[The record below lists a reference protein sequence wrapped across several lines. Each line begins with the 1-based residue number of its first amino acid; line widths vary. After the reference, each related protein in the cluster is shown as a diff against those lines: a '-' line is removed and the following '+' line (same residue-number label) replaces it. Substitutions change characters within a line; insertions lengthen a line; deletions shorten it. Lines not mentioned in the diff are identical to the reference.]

1 LTWYETEKGIYKKMT
16 GSSPLAPR
24 DIKTAVL
31 NIGTQVA
38 GVALAGALSGG
49 ITLPAAMVAA
59 NGLRRIDESTVS
71 MLPARRTRDMV
82 DHALVGNL
90 TPRDVVLSKQTRQT
104 LDRVFGSHDVFHIWQ
119 THGPAAADSLAV
131 RRKYTLRSQQDPTV
145 PASERTV
152 GERAYSEAVSALGI
166 VALHDWARNRV
177 VPHMGGPVAG
187 ASHYKTIKAM
197 TPHQRTE
204 FWRNLDTH
212 LTPEEKEIYHNLW
225 ITKMQSGAQFSGSMS
240 KMIGGFL
247 AIGAGSWLEGKFG
260 VNAHTHQI
268 SMQHNLNQLSQAA
281 QDFRNAADAMQN
293 LHIDP
298 TSHTPVLTGAEVK
311 LQGIVGRVDP
321 ELVARI
327 DAGAG
332 QLASHAALQAPAN
345 MGLLVQSL
353 HMQGV
358 PVDVALGYALN
369 KAGPEAVAN
378 YLSQAANHLDGITAT
393 LSSGGIMTPAQFASL
408 PAALVPLIASYSRKQ
423 FPQWPRAPEGTGPYG
438 APYGKTPY
446 GAGPYGASEG
456 KGPYGAEPKGGA
468 YGVSEEEPTA
478 PKGGKKA
485 KPKAPKPKTKELPE
499 AAEGEETEAAGGR
512 EVTLRNFLWDLVRN
526 HHLTEADTSTLPAL
540 GKVNSSQQEQRLAEL
555 LDGSLRFLY
564 TIHPSMRQHS
574 IETFFNKAGSA
585 EGHEQFIAN
594 MKAAINTSVGEDP
607 EQYLDQHHFK
617 GELHDRHKIVSI
629 VNLHQLRDNKETLL
643 PQEQRD
649 AFSFHYLSKLLN
661 NALPE
666 ERTAFVNFMLDH
678 AQDSHDELKRA
689 LRTKLKIAP
698 A

>member
-1 LTWYETEKGIYKKMT
+1 MAWYETEKGIYKKMT

-24 DIKTAVL
+24 DVKTAVL

-49 ITLPAAMVAA
+49 VTLPAAMVAA

-82 DHALVGNL
+82 DRALVGNL

-177 VPHMGGPVAG
+177 VPRMGGPVAG

-197 TPHQRTE
+197 TPRRRTE
-204 FWRNLDTH
+204 FWRILDTE

-225 ITKMQSGAQFSGSMS
+225 VTKMQSGAQFSGSMS

-247 AIGAGSWLEGKFG
+247 AIGAASWLEGKFG
-260 VNAHTHQI
+260 VSAHTHQI
-268 SMQHNLNQLSQAA
+268 SLQHNLDQLSAAA
-281 QDFRNAADAMQN
+281 QDFHNAADAVRG
-293 LHIDP
+293 LEVSA
-298 TSHTPVLTGAEVK
+298 TGAKAPVLTGMEVK

-327 DAGAG
+327 DASAG
-332 QLASHAALQAPAN
+332 QLASHAALQSPAN

-369 KAGPEAVAN
+369 KAGPEAVAT
-378 YLSQAANHLDGITAT
+378 YLNHAANHLEGITAT
-393 LSSGGIMTPAQFASL
+393 LSHGGVLTPAQFAAL
-408 PAALVPLIASYSRKQ
+408 PAAFVPLIASYSRKG
-423 FPQWPRAPEGTGPYG
+423 FPAWPRPPEAGGPYGMPYGARPYGVAGGGPYG
-438 APYGKTPY
+438 APEAP
-446 GAGPYGASEG
+446 EG
-456 KGPYGAEPKGGA
+456 VPRP
-468 YGVSEEEPTA
+468 P
-478 PKGGKKA
+478 A
-485 KPKAPKPKTKELPE
+485 KPPSRKPVEEKPE
-499 AAEGEETEAAGGR
+499 PPAEERPPAAEGR
-512 EVTLRNFLWDLVRN
+512 EITLRDFLWDLARN
-526 HHLTEADTSTLPAL
+526 HHLQQADTSTLPAL
-540 GKVNSSQQEQRLAEL
+540 GKVNASQQEQRLAEL
-555 LDGSLRFLY
+555 LDGSLRFMH
-564 TIHPSMRQHS
+564 TIHPSVRQHS
-574 IETFFNKAGSA
+574 IELFFNKAGGA
-585 EGHEQFIAN
+585 ETHEQFVAN
-594 MKAAINTSVGEDP
+594 MKAAVNLSVGEDP

-649 AFSFHYLSKLLN
+649 AFAFHYLAKLLN